1 MAKLTADEEKAL
13 AELEAKRD
21 APDDSKSRGDLSVFI
36 DLSDDKAVQ
45 RGLKLGYLEPSD
57 LDDDGDDD
65 GDDDDSDDGDSDDGD
80 SKKKQKKDPAP
91 RRRLTMAD
99 RMLGGDGD
107 E

>member
-1 MAKLTADEEKAL
+1 MAKLTPEEEKAL

-21 APDDSKSRGDLSVFI
+21 APDENGRSRGDLSVFI

-57 LDDDGDDD
+57 LDDAGDDD
-65 GDDDDSDDGDSDDGD
+65 SDDDDSDDDDSDDGDSKP
-80 SKKKQKKDPAP
+80 KKKDAAP

-99 RMLGGDGD
+99 RMMGADD